1 MAREKREERDANMDE
16 SDTRLF
22 VGIKISP
29 KLQRELDNCTRET
42 VRYFTENQPE
52 SLQIVTL
59 GEKKL
64 IGRFLRDGFPVRNID
79 NVSRNIRSIVTRMAR
94 GFRVAEDSIHIYA
107 ASTVPVALLRE
118 EQPRCSA

>member
-1 MAREKREERDANMDE
+1 MDE
-16 SDTRLF
+16 GETRVF

-29 KLQRELDNCTRET
+29 KLQRELDNCREAE
-42 VRYFTENQPE
+42 RYFTEHQPE

-64 IGRFLRDGFPVRNID
+64 IGRFLQDEFPVRDID
-79 NVSRNIRSIVTRMAR
+79 NISRNIRSIVTRITR
-94 GFRVAEDSIHIYA
+94 GLRVAEDSVHLYA
-107 ASTVPVALLRE
+107 DSTVPVAILRK

>member
-1 MAREKREERDANMDE
+1 MNEGE
-16 SDTRLF
+16 TRLF

-29 KLQRELDNCTRET
+29 KLRRELDNCIRKAE
-42 VRYFTENQPE
+42 RCFMENQPE

-64 IGRFLRDGFPVRNID
+64 IGRFLRDGFPVRDID
-79 NVSRNIRSIVTRMAR
+79 NVSRNVRSIVTRMTR
-94 GFRVAEDSIHIYA
+94 GFQVAEDSIHIYA
-107 ASTVPVALLRE
+107 DSTVSVALVRE

>member
-1 MAREKREERDANMDE
+1 MDE

-29 KLQRELDNCTRET
+29 KLRKELDNCDRKAE
-42 VRYFTENQPE
+42 RYFTENRPE

-64 IGRFLRDGFPVRNID
+64 IGRFLRDGFPACNID
-79 NVSRNIRSIVTRMAR
+79 DVSRNVRSLVTRMTR
-94 GFRVAEDSIHIYA
+94 GFRVAEDSVHIYTD
-107 ASTVPVALLRE
+107 STVPVALLKE